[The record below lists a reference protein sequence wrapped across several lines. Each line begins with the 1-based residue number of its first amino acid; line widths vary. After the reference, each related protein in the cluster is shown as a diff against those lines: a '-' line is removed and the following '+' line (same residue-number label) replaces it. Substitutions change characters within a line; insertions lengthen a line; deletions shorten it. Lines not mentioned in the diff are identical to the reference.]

1 MRGRGWGEGSGLCL
15 RGRGSNV
22 LLLFLWWWWWW
33 FVSMPVVALCRS
45 DCGLIL
51 EGAEVTERGILRL
64 RVGLLVFLFS
74 VGLPH
79 NCSAERW
86 IFKR

>member
-1 MRGRGWGEGSGLCL
+1 MRGRGWGDGSGLCL

-22 LLLFLWWWWWW
+22 LLLLSWWW
-33 FVSMPVVALCRS
+33 FVSMLVVALCRS

>member
-1 MRGRGWGEGSGLCL
+1 MRGRGWGDGSGLCL
-15 RGRGSNV
+15 RGHGSNV
-22 LLLFLWWWWWW
+22 LLLLSWWW
-33 FVSMPVVALCRS
+33 FVLMLVVALCRS